1 MMQRRRFSTAVKSVI
16 ATGALLLTGLAS
28 TNLMAANL
36 TLKLGHVG
44 APISPQETIGKMFAD
59 KVAKYSNG
67 TLQIQMYNTSTLGN
81 ERQLQEGV
89 RSGTIDMAI
98 AASFSHFVPW
108 AGALEAPMLYQNMD
122 HFVRFYSGAEG
133 KALLEQFKKD
143 AKVEALFVAPHGG
156 FRYITVKGAEI
167 HKPADLKGVKIRNPN
182 VPAFNVMA
190 KAVDA
195 IPVPIDFA
203 ELYVALQRGVV
214 EGQHNPV
221 ANIVGAKL
229 YEVQTSLSQVPWGI
243 TPHIVSMSNRA
254 WGRLDNVQK
263 DAVRKASQEVV
274 KEYPDIARS
283 EEKQLLDSIKSSI
296 KIIPPEQIDVEAFAK
311 VFQEKGLPML
321 KSEYGDAA
329 GRWLDAINA
338 AR

>member
-1 MMQRRRFSTAVKSVI
+1 MLQRRRFSIAVKSVI
-16 ATGALLLTGLAS
+16 ATGALLITSLAS
-28 TNLMAANL
+28 SNLMAADL

-44 APISPQETIGKMFAD
+44 APVSPQETIGKMFAD

-67 TLQIQMYNTSTLGN
+67 TLQVQIFNTSTLGN

-122 HFVRFYSGAEG
+122 HFVRFYSGPQG
-133 KALLEQFKKD
+133 VALLEQFKKD

-156 FRYITVKGAEI
+156 FRYITVKGAEV
-167 HKPADLKGVKIRNPN
+167 HKPADLKGVKVRNPN

-214 EGQHNPV
+214 DGQHNPV

-229 YEVQTSLSQVPWGI
+229 NEVQTSLSQVPWGI

-254 WGRLDNVQK
+254 WSRLDNVQK
-263 DAVRKASQEVV
+263 DAVRKASQEIV

-283 EEKQLLDSIKSSI
+283 EEKQLLDSIRSSI

-321 KSEYGDAA
+321 KSEYGEAA

-338 AR
+338 TR

>member
-1 MMQRRRFSTAVKSVI
+1 MLQQRRFTAAVKSVI

-28 TNLMAANL
+28 TNLMAADL
-36 TLKLGHVG
+36 ALKLGHVG

-67 TLQIQMYNTSTLGN
+67 TLQVQIFNTSTLGN

-122 HFVRFYSGAEG
+122 HFVRFYSGPQGA
-133 KALLEQFKKD
+133 ALLEQFKKD

-167 HKPADLKGVKIRNPN
+167 HKPADLKGVKVRNPN

-214 EGQHNPV
+214 DGQHNPV

-254 WGRLDNVQK
+254 WSRLDNVQK
-263 DAVRKASQEVV
+263 DAVRKASQEIV

-283 EEKQLLDSIKSSI
+283 EEKQLLDSIRSSI

-321 KSEYGDAA
+321 KSEYGEAA